1 MTTKELTVY
10 KMGIVHKRLL
20 DLEARLDKAFRNG
33 ASPKVVQGIE
43 ATIERLT
50 DKFNEL
56 MLLSEK
62 QNG

>member
-1 MTTKELTVY
+1 MSPKALTVY
-10 KMGIVHKRLL
+10 KMSIVHKRLL

-33 ASPKVVQGIE
+33 ASRKTVEGIE
-43 ATIERLT
+43 ATVERLT

>member
-1 MTTKELTVY
+1 MSLKALPVY
-10 KMGIVHKRLL
+10 KMSIVHKRLL

-33 ASPKVVQGIE
+33 ASRKTVEGIE
-43 ATIERLT
+43 ATVERLT